1 MDNKKKTHKR
11 RMWKKITRTSVIIAI
26 ISGGLAIIEFFWP
39 KSDTVKND
47 YTISS
52 DTGTAVGEIVNKGTI
67 NNYYE
72 SKDEKTQITLSS
84 EELQDLSYAG
94 LYPLSEEAKVIDEN
108 NNIYYKKGVI
118 LNTEINNQNE
128 NMDSIK
134 EIDFVIDNMNTL
146 SNFEIDFIPVDY
158 EDSICIYAINN
169 GNTDIKNYKIELAST
184 FNDNWDEKNDITYES
199 KDSLTL
205 ELVGGE
211 VKEIKRYSINELSN
225 IFGGD
230 EGWLHI
236 FLLAQNDSKLINFEK
251 FICNIIYEKDTNSFY
266 SIINQGGDGIS
277 DSIVPVFVNSGTSR
291 AEVINRHPEIKS
303 KGITQIQFLI
313 LPKQSMRLNYRI
325 EIVFSD
331 ESKIVTKDYSA
342 NILVPVYDDS
352 DDYYLLRD
360 AIMSSKSKRMIYGK
374 NENIDSSF
382 VYDTKKFY
390 DRLGMDY

>member
-1 MDNKKKTHKR
+1 MAGNKKKYKKR
-11 RMWKKITRTSVIIAI
+11 NWKKIVRISVIITI
-26 ISGGLAIIEFFWP
+26 ISGGLAIIEFFWT
-39 KSDTVKND
+39 KSDTEKSKYV
-47 YTISS
+47 ISS
-52 DTGTAVGEIVNKGTI
+52 NTGMTNGEFVNEGTI

-72 SKDEKTQITLSS
+72 SKDEKTQIALSG

-94 LYPLSEEAKVIDEN
+94 LYPLSQEAKVIDEN

-134 EIDFVIDNMNTL
+134 EINFVINNMNTL
-146 SNFEIDFIPVDY
+146 SNDEIDFIPVDY
-158 EDSICIYAINN
+158 EDGISIYAINN
-169 GNTDIKNYKIELAST
+169 GNTDIKNYEIELAAT
-184 FNDNWDEKNDITYES
+184 FNDDWDERDDITCES

-205 ELVGGE
+205 ELVEGE

-225 IFGGD
+225 IFGRN

-236 FLLAQNDSKLINFEK
+236 FSSTHNDSKLINFEK
-251 FICNIIYEKDTNSFY
+251 FICNIVYEKDTDSFY
-266 SIINQGGDGIS
+266 SIINQGGEEIS
-277 DSIVPVFVNSGTSR
+277 DSIVPIFVSSETSGS
-291 AEVINRHPEIKS
+291 EVINRHPKINS

-313 LPKQSMRLNYRI
+313 LPEQSMRLNYHI

-331 ESKIVTKDYSA
+331 ESKIATKDYSA

-360 AIMSSKSKRMIYGK
+360 AVALSKSTRMIYGK

-382 VYDTKKFY
+382 VYDPKKFY
-390 DRLGMDY
+390 DGLGMDY

>member
-1 MDNKKKTHKR
+1 M
-11 RMWKKITRTSVIIAI
+11 
-26 ISGGLAIIEFFWP
+26 
-39 KSDTVKND
+39 
-47 YTISS
+47 
-52 DTGTAVGEIVNKGTI
+52 
-67 NNYYE
+67 
-72 SKDEKTQITLSS
+72 
-84 EELQDLSYAG
+84 
-94 LYPLSEEAKVIDEN
+94 
-108 NNIYYKKGVI
+108 
-118 LNTEINNQNE
+118 
-128 NMDSIK
+128 
-134 EIDFVIDNMNTL
+134 
-146 SNFEIDFIPVDY
+146 
-158 EDSICIYAINN
+158 
-169 GNTDIKNYKIELAST
+169 
-184 FNDNWDEKNDITYES
+184 
-199 KDSLTL
+199 TL

-313 LPKQSMRLNYRI
+313 LPKQSMRLNYHI

>member
-1 MDNKKKTHKR
+1 MADNKKKYKKR
-11 RMWKKITRTSVIIAI
+11 NWKKIVRISVIITI
-26 ISGGLAIIEFFWP
+26 ISGGLAIIDFFWT
-39 KSDTVKND
+39 KSDTEKSKYV
-47 YTISS
+47 ISS
-52 DTGTAVGEIVNKGTI
+52 NTGMAVGEIVNEGTI

-72 SKDEKTQITLSS
+72 SKDEKTQIALSS

-94 LYPLSEEAKVIDEN
+94 LYPLSKEAKVIDEN

-134 EIDFVIDNMNTL
+134 EINFVINNMNTL
-146 SNFEIDFIPVDY
+146 CNDEIDFIPVDY
-158 EDSICIYAINN
+158 EDGISIYAINN
-169 GNTDIKNYKIELAST
+169 GNTDIKNYEIELAAT
-184 FNDNWDEKNDITYES
+184 FNDDWDERDDITCES

-205 ELVGGE
+205 ELVEGE

-225 IFGGD
+225 IFGRN

-236 FLLAQNDSKLINFEK
+236 FSSTHNDSKLINFEK
-251 FICNIIYEKDTNSFY
+251 FICNIVYEKDTDSFY
-266 SIINQGGDGIS
+266 SIINQGGEEIS
-277 DSIVPVFVNSGTSR
+277 DSIVPIFVNSETSG
-291 AEVINRHPEIKS
+291 AEVINRHPKINS

-313 LPKQSMRLNYRI
+313 LPEQSMRLNYHI

-331 ESKIVTKDYSA
+331 ESKIATKDYSA
-342 NILVPVYDDS
+342 NILVPVYDDL

-360 AIMSSKSKRMIYGK
+360 AVALSKSKRMIYGK

-382 VYDTKKFY
+382 VYDPKKFY
-390 DRLGMDY
+390 DGLGMDY